1 MTKYKKL
8 TRSSF
13 VIVALCLA
21 LVGILAFGGT
31 YAYFS
36 AEASATGTVTAK
48 TLKLTKSSD
57 LSVSA
62 TGKIVPNQSVS
73 YNLAEGDIKLT
84 GDTISVLRITLSDVT
99 VTPADTGT
107 TLDKSLVTVSV
118 TGKVTSDWTRHTD
131 GNYYY
136 LKTVTGGMDLS
147 TILTSV
153 GVKLDSSANNDW
165 QGAEISYGFTVQAV
179 QYEYVGDNVTVN
191 SGTPVEV
198 IDAATAF
205 TTVYPAD

>member
-36 AEASATGTVTAK
+36 ANASATGSVTAK
-48 TLKLTKSSD
+48 TLKLEKKSE
-57 LSVSA
+57 LSIST
-62 TGKIVPNQSVS
+62 TGKIVPNQSVTYS
-73 YNLAEGDIKLT
+73 LAAEDIKLT
-84 GDTISVLRITLSDVT
+84 GETISVLRITLSDVT
-99 VTPADTGT
+99 VTPASTGT
-107 TLDKSLVTVSV
+107 TLDKGLVTVSV
-118 TGKVTSDWTRHTD
+118 TGNVDSEWGKYSD

-136 LKTVTGGMDLS
+136 LKTVTGEMDLS
-147 TILTSV
+147 SILTSV

-165 QGAEISYGFTVQAV
+165 QGATISYGFTVQAV
-179 QYEYVGDNVTVN
+179 QYEYVGSNTAIT
-191 SGTPVEV
+191 SGTKVAAT
-198 IDAATAF
+198 DAAAAF
-205 TTVYPAD
+205 TAAYPAD

>member
-36 AEASATGTVTAK
+36 ANASATGTVTAK
-48 TLKLTKSSD
+48 TLKLEKKGE

-62 TGKIVPNQSVS
+62 TGKIVPNQSLS

-99 VTPADTGT
+99 ITPASTGT
-107 TLDKSLVTVSV
+107 TLDESLVTVSV
-118 TGKVTSDWTRHTD
+118 TGKVDSDWIKHSD

-136 LKTVTGGMDLS
+136 LQTVTGEMDLS
-147 TILTSV
+147 AILTSV
-153 GVKLDSSANNDW
+153 GVKLDSSADNDW
-165 QGAEISYGFTVQAV
+165 QGATISYGFTVQAV
-179 QYEYVGDNVTVN
+179 QYEYVGSNTAST
-191 SGTPVEV
+191 SGSKVEV
-198 IDAATAF
+198 ADAAAAF
-205 TTVYPAD
+205 TTAYPAD